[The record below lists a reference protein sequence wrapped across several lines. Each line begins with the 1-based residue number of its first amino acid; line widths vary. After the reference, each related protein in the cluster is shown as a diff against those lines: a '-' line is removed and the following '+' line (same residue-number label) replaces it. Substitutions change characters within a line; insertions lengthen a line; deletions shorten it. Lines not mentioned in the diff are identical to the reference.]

1 MPIEVSPNAV
11 QEIHRLLKAQGKEN
25 WGLRVGVKGGGCSG
39 LSYTMA
45 IEERPGE
52 HDRISEVDG
61 VRVFVDPKSYLYLN
75 GLLLDFTT
83 ELMGGGFKFVN
94 PNATRT
100 CSCGSSFSA

>member
-1 MPIEVSPNAV
+1 MSIEVSPTAV
-11 QEIHRLLKAQGKEN
+11 QEIHRLLKKEHKEG

-39 LSYTMA
+39 LSYTMT
-45 IEERPGE
+45 IEETPGE
-52 HDRISEVDG
+52 HDRVNEVNG
-61 VRVFVDPKSYLYLN
+61 VKVFVDPKSYLYLN
-75 GLLLDFTT
+75 GMLLDFST